1 MYKLAKITN
10 QIKRKSTMKQI
21 IKTSIAMIAIALIS
35 KNIFAQDEEL
45 GLSAK
50 QHTLLLKNRIG
61 FAAGNVSGIG
71 ISYERSLSKNFS
83 TLFVI
88 GGVAQKSN
96 SDFNTGLSLKY
107 AFSRITNR
115 IAVYTVVG
123 GSYFYDR
130 KINGIYDETSG
141 TYSVDRVRKY
151 LKLGAGLGIEALFFD
166 GRLGVDLNFIG
177 IGASYQK
184 KEHDDSFGFG
194 DKPIRGPQ
202 INLTY
207 HF

>member
-1 MYKLAKITN
+1 MKHLLKLSLFCAILITD
-10 QIKRKSTMKQI
+10 
-21 IKTSIAMIAIALIS
+21 S
-35 KNIFAQDEEL
+35 KFSYSQDNEL
-45 GLSAK
+45 GLSEK
-50 QHTLLLKNRIG
+50 PHTIFMKNRIG

-71 ISYERSLSKNFS
+71 ISYERNLTKNFS
-83 TLFVI
+83 TLFVL

-96 SDFNTGLSLKY
+96 SDFNTGMSLKY

-115 IAVYTVVG
+115 IAVYAITG
-123 GSYFYDR
+123 GSFFYDR
-130 KINGIYDETSG
+130 KINGIYDETTG
-141 TYSVDRVRKY
+141 TYSLDRVRKY

-184 KEHDDSFGFG
+184 REHDKSFGFG

>member
-1 MYKLAKITN
+1 MKHLLKLSLFFITLFSN
-10 QIKRKSTMKQI
+10 SNV
-21 IKTSIAMIAIALIS
+21 SFS
-35 KNIFAQDEEL
+35 QDDEL
-45 GLSAK
+45 GLSSK
-50 QHTLLLKNRIG
+50 PHPILMKNRIG

-71 ISYERSLSKNFS
+71 ISYERSLTKNFS

-96 SDFNTGLSLKY
+96 SDFNSGMSLKY

-115 IAVYTVVG
+115 IAVYAVTG
-123 GSYFYDR
+123 GSFFYDR
-130 KINGIYDETSG
+130 KINGIYDETTG
-141 TYSVDRVRKY
+141 TYSLDRVRKY

>member
-1 MYKLAKITN
+1 MKHL
-10 QIKRKSTMKQI
+10 STLVLLFV
-21 IKTSIAMIAIALIS
+21 TFFSFS
-35 KNIFAQDEEL
+35 KNSFSQENEL
-45 GLSAK
+45 GLSQK
-50 QHTLLLKNRIG
+50 PHPLMMKNRIG

-96 SDFNTGLSLKY
+96 SDFNSGMSLKY

-115 IAVYTVVG
+115 IAVYAVTG
-123 GSYFYDR
+123 GSFFYDR
-130 KINGIYDETSG
+130 KINGIYDETTG
-141 TYSVDRVRKY
+141 TYSLDRVRKY

>member
-1 MYKLAKITN
+1 MAVLGFIS
-10 QIKRKSTMKQI
+10 KST
-21 IKTSIAMIAIALIS
+21 
-35 KNIFAQDEEL
+35 FAQEEEL
-45 GLSAK
+45 GNSL
-50 QHTLLLKNRIG
+50 TPREFITKNRIG
-61 FAAGNVSGIG
+61 FAAGNVSGVG
-71 ISYERSLSKNFS
+71 ISYERNLSKKFS

-115 IAVYTVVG
+115 VQVYTVFG
-123 GSYFYDR
+123 GSFFYDR
-130 KINGIYDETSG
+130 KINGIYDETTG
-141 TYSVDRVRKY
+141 NYSSDRIRKY
-151 LKLGAGLGIEALFFD
+151 IKLGAGLGIEALFFD
-166 GRLGVDLNFIG
+166 GRLGLDLNFIG

-202 INLTY
+202 VNLTY

>member
-1 MYKLAKITN
+1 MKNVITLF
-10 QIKRKSTMKQI
+10 
-21 IKTSIAMIAIALIS
+21 IAIVALTFIS
-35 KNIFAQDEEL
+35 KNAFAQEDRL
-45 GLSAK
+45 GLSEKPHALVL
-50 QHTLLLKNRIG
+50 HNRIG
-61 FAAGNVSGIG
+61 FAAGNVSGVG
-71 ISYERSLSKNFS
+71 ISYERNISRNFS

-130 KINGIYDETSG
+130 KINGIYDETTGS
-141 TYSVDRVRKY
+141 YSLDRVRKY

-184 KEHDDSFGFG
+184 REHDDAFGFG

-202 INLTY
+202 VNLTY

>member
-1 MYKLAKITN
+1 MNFISKLPMA
-10 QIKRKSTMKQI
+10 
-21 IKTSIAMIAIALIS
+21 IAILFVVSIS
-35 KNIFAQDEEL
+35 VFAQDDEL
-45 GLSAK
+45 GISEKPHALVM
-50 QHTLLLKNRIG
+50 KNRIG

-71 ISYERSLSKNFS
+71 ISYERNISKNFS

-107 AFSRITNR
+107 TFSRITNR

-123 GSYFYDR
+123 GSFFYDR
-130 KINGIYDETSG
+130 KINGIYDETTGSYG
-141 TYSVDRVRKY
+141 PDRVRKY
-151 LKLGAGLGIEALFFD
+151 LKMGSGLGIEALFFD
-166 GRLGVDLNFIG
+166 GRLGLDLSFIG

-184 KEHDDSFGFG
+184 KEHDDSYGFG

>member
-1 MYKLAKITN
+1 MNPIILRKDLTMNHLMKLLILF
-10 QIKRKSTMKQI
+10 
-21 IKTSIAMIAIALIS
+21 IALIS
-35 KNIFAQDEEL
+35 YSNASFSQDNEL
-45 GLSAK
+45 ELSPKPHA
-50 QHTLLLKNRIG
+50 LLMKNRIG

-71 ISYERSLSKNFS
+71 ISYERNLTKNLS

-96 SDFNTGLSLKY
+96 SDFNTGMSLKY

-115 IAVYTVVG
+115 IAVYAVTG
-123 GSYFYDR
+123 GSFFYDR
-130 KINGIYDETSG
+130 KINGIYDETTG
-141 TYSVDRVRKY
+141 TYSLDRVRKY

-166 GRLGVDLNFIG
+166 GRLGVDINFIG

-184 KEHDDSFGFG
+184 REHDDSFGFG

-202 INLTY
+202 VNLTY